1 MSQLAAPGNTPSLEE
16 VRDKIEKRYTT
27 ALGSAELAQNS
38 VQGRMME
45 VQASTTQMA
54 GQSRLQQIRASM
66 HGDSVAQVTDGGKT
80 APAASSQADIQREI
94 QARVQAEQGKNPA

>member
-1 MSQLAAPGNTPSLEE
+1 MSELAAPGNTPSLEE

-45 VQASTTQMA
+45 VQASTTEMA
-54 GQSRLQQIRASM
+54 GKSRLDQIRASM
-66 HGDSVAQVTDGGKT
+66 GGGAATPQVTSGSSSNS
-80 APAASSQADIQREI
+80 APSQNI
-94 QARVQAEQGKNPA
+94 QAEIAQRVEQKANPQGN